1 MPNTP
6 PVVAEMEW
14 YMTHEEVAEDVLKG
28 EWITTKTVA
37 ESGVAYARWH
47 TFETMANAE
56 NA

>member
-1 MPNTP
+1 
-6 PVVAEMEW
+6 MEW

-28 EWITTKTVA
+28 ERITTKTVA